1 MFNPILDNYPDNFEG
16 YLIRSSF
23 RVGMQIMICLESE
36 EYQEYEKM
44 AYAIDLLYGEGKPDS
59 ETALRG
65 LMWFLSGGNIESQDD
80 VQRDIEKIDKSLDF
94 NVDASRITT
103 AFKRTYNIDLAT
115 ANLHWFEFLNMLG
128 DLGDCAHI
136 QVMNYRVMKVD
147 PKMPAEQKS
156 FYQKMK
162 RKYSLTKGFTEKD
175 FSLEE
180 QEQIDIFDSFLNG
193 TL

>member
-65 LMWFLSGGNIESQDD
+65 LMWFLSGGNIENQDN
-80 VQRDIEKIDKSLDF
+80 VQQDIEQIDKSLDF

-162 RKYSLTKGFTEKD
+162 RKYALTKGFTEKD